1 VVPVLIMSADY
12 HLYLKTYVKNTKM
25 SAGKLN
31 PYVCEKHYKV
41 HNIFFMIKI
50 LLTAVVSGA

>member
-1 VVPVLIMSADY
+1 
-12 HLYLKTYVKNTKM
+12 M

-41 HNIFFMIKI
+41 HNIYFMIKI
-50 LLTAVVSGA
+50 LLTVLSAVVSGA